1 MIVLGPSS
9 LKNLKIIKILDQF
22 IRSKLSIIFVIF
34 IFSCTSQKEL
44 NRKNI
49 STEIICQDGKKILV
63 RFAYAQEVK
72 KAIENHINRKLLTK
86 TEDKFT
92 VIRIPRIES
101 FHVPKIPPEEL
112 IKCQIIDNQIYKAYP
127 NYIRRFK

>member
-1 MIVLGPSS
+1 
-9 LKNLKIIKILDQF
+9 
-22 IRSKLSIIFVIF
+22 VIF